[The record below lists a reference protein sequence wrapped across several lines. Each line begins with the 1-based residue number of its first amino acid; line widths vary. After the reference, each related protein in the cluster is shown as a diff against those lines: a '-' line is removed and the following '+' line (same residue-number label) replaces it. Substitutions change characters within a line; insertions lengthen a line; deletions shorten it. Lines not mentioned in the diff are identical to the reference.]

1 MFKRRI
7 KRSWCKTLADVVYP
21 PGGFGRALRYLAHRI
36 RRLPDPAHRI
46 SRGIA
51 AGVFTCFTPFFG
63 FHFLVAA
70 SLSYVMRG
78 NLLAALL
85 ATFFGNPLTF
95 PVIAGVS
102 MDLGYE
108 ILGREGGFSVR
119 AIFRAFGRAGSDLY
133 ENFLAIFTD
142 APTHWAGMASFFQD
156 VFLPYLVGGL
166 IPGVVTAC
174 IAYVVSR
181 PLIAAYQKARI
192 ARMKKA
198 YEKRQ
203 RKAARSMAT
212 AQERKT

>member
-1 MFKRRI
+1 MFRRRT
-7 KRSWCKTLADVVYP
+7 KRSWLQLGLDILYP
-21 PGGFGRALRYLAHRI
+21 PGGFGRAFRYVLHRI

-63 FHFLVAA
+63 FHFVVAA
-70 SLSYVMRG
+70 VLSFLMRG

-95 PVIAGVS
+95 PIIAGLSVD
-102 MDLGYE
+102 MGYA
-108 ILGREGGFSVR
+108 ILGREGGVSVR
-119 AIFRAFGRAGSDLY
+119 RVFGAFGRASQDLY
-133 ENFLAIFTD
+133 SNFKAIFTD
-142 APTHWAGMASFFQD
+142 APTDWGGMAAFFHD

-166 IPGVVTAC
+166 IPGVIAAC

-203 RKAARSMAT
+203 RKATLKAAR
-212 AQERKT
+212 QERKT